1 MIAALLHGKLSRK
14 QENMEDILT
23 SIVFGVLKHLPP
35 DRILLPWL
43 SMARSEDGLTL
54 SPGEFLRPD
63 VQADYDFWPQW
74 KENEC
79 GFCEPDLALQLTLPQ
94 PGTRRWVI
102 GIEAKYLSGKSSTA
116 DDQQLH
122 PYDQLAR
129 EWDNLASIARK
140 ENREPFLIYLTADF
154 GFPTDE
160 IRASRE
166 EFQRK
171 RVGKQPFECY
181 WLSWRHLSTLL
192 DCIHNE
198 QVPSYAIELL
208 NDLGAALKRLELTFF
223 WGFSRPTSMSTV
235 PWTFVAPAQHLES
248 LFAGFSKASI
258 FPSIDWH
265 FRKLQ
270 ILFANY
276 RRLSKIAWR
285 FNK

>member
-1 MIAALLHGKLSRK
+1 MIAALLHGKLSAK

-23 SIVFGVLKHLPP
+23 SIVFGVLKQLPP

-43 SMARSEDGLTL
+43 SMARSEDGRTL

-94 PGTRRWVI
+94 SGTQRWVI
-102 GIEAKYLSGKSSTA
+102 GIEAKYLSGKSSIA

-140 ENREPFLIYLTADF
+140 KNREPFLIYLTADF
-154 GFPTDE
+154 RFPVDE
-160 IRASRE
+160 ICASRK

-181 WLSWRHLSTLL
+181 WLSWRHLSALL
-192 DCIHNE
+192 DRIHNE
-198 QVPSYAIELL
+198 QVPSYVELL
-208 NDLGAALKRLELTFF
+208 KDLGDTLRKLELTFF
-223 WGFSRPTSMSTV
+223 SGFSRPTSMSTLS
-235 PWTFVAPAQHLES
+235 WAFVAPAQDSES
-248 LFAGFSKASI
+248 LFAGFAKASI
-258 FPSIDWH
+258 FPSIDWR

-270 ILFANY
+270 SLYANY
-276 RRLSKIAWR
+276 QRLSKIEWR
-285 FNK
+285 FTK